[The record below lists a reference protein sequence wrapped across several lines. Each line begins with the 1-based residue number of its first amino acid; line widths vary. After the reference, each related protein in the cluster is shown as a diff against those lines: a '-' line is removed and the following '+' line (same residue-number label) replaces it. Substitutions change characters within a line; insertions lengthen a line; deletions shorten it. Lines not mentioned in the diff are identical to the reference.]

1 MYLYKADFSLAA
13 LHNVVL
19 GHSLLLVGLQQ
30 HESGKTEAAQILAYT
45 NEYDELIGA
54 VDMWWFVVKM
64 QQYAQRTTTAWT
76 NENTN
81 DRRLPFNFFFFVLL
95 PGGDS

>member
-13 LHNVVL
+13 LHNIVL

-54 VDMWWFVVKM
+54 VVM
-64 QQYAQRTTTAWT
+64 
-76 NENTN
+76 
-81 DRRLPFNFFFFVLL
+81 
-95 PGGDS
+95 

>member
-1 MYLYKADFSLAA
+1 MMCKNIFNRPNWVLYNYLYKADFSLAA

-54 VDMWWFVVKM
+54 VDM
-64 QQYAQRTTTAWT
+64 
-76 NENTN
+76 
-81 DRRLPFNFFFFVLL
+81 
-95 PGGDS
+95 